1 MLDRPWLRR
10 YDAGVPHHI
19 DLPPV
24 GLPEFLERSAQAFPR
39 RTCLLFRGGRLSY
52 QAVNRRTSQL
62 AAGLLDLGI
71 RPGEPVGILIPNM
84 PSFVLAFYG
93 ILKAGGAVVALN
105 PLYTV
110 PELVRQLNQVG
121 VRKLLTTSSLAE
133 RAQLVRTETS
143 LETVWVSDEAAYLPA
158 QGGGGV
164 APRRQAGRGVRTDGV
179 VWMEDEIEA
188 HPPLSPRDWRAHP
201 EAPAILQ
208 FSGGTTGTSK
218 AAIGLH
224 RNLVANT
231 LQFRR
236 WLVNLEDGRETMLLA
251 IPLSHVYGMV
261 VGMSVAVAA
270 AARMV
275 LVTNARDLGEILGAI
290 KRYRPTIYPG
300 VPTMYNALNAH
311 PDVVSGKIS
320 LRSIKACISGS
331 APLLRETKQRFESL
345 TGGKLVEGYGLSEA
359 PTATHCNPLLGENR
373 AGSIGLPLPD
383 VDCRLISLQ
392 DGVSDAPSGEPGE
405 LAIRSPNVMA
415 GYHGQ
420 PEETALAL
428 RDGWLFTG
436 DIARMDADGYFYVID
451 RKKDLIKP
459 GGYQVWPREVE
470 EVLAQHPGVLEV
482 GVAGV
487 PDAHSGEAVKAWIVL
502 RENESLSLEEV
513 QAWCRERLAP
523 FKIPQAVAFPASL
536 PKSPAGKILR
546 RELDHWQA

>member
-1 MLDRPWLRR
+1 MPDRPWLRK

-19 DLPPV
+19 AIPPL
-24 GLPEFLERSAQAFPR
+24 GLPAFLGRSAQAYPS
-39 RTCLLFRGGRLSY
+39 RTCLIFGHSRLSY
-52 QAVNRRTSQL
+52 HAVDRRTSQL
-62 AAGLLDLGI
+62 AAGLLGLGLQ
-71 RPGEPVGILIPNM
+71 PSEPIAILIPNL

-105 PLYTV
+105 PLYTL

-121 VRKLLTTSSLAE
+121 VRKLLTTSSLAD
-133 RAQLVRTETS
+133 RAQLLRSETS
-143 LETVWVSDEAAYLPA
+143 VEMVCVSDEAAYLPVQDPGGA
-158 QGGGGV
+158 GRPRGGGREER
-164 APRRQAGRGVRTDGV
+164 ADGAV
-179 VWMEDEIEA
+179 CMEDLIAA
-188 HPPLSPRDWRAHP
+188 HPPLAARDWKAYP

-231 LQFRR
+231 LQFRS
-236 WLVNLEDGRETMLLA
+236 WLVSLEDGRETMLLA

-261 VGMSVAVAA
+261 VGMSVAIAM

-275 LVTNARDLGEILGAI
+275 LIPNPRDLGSILDAI
-290 KRYRPTIYPG
+290 RRHRPTAYPG
-300 VPTMYNALNAH
+300 VPTMYNGLNSH
-311 PDVVSGKIS
+311 PDVLSGKVR

-331 APLLRETKQRFESL
+331 APLLRETKERFESL

-373 AGSIGLPLPD
+373 TGSIGLPLPD
-383 VDCRLISLQ
+383 VECRLVSLQ
-392 DGVSDAPSGEPGE
+392 DGITDAAPGEAGE

-420 PEETALAL
+420 PEETAIAL

-436 DIARMDADGYFYVID
+436 DIVRMDADGYFYIVD

-470 EVLAQHPGVLEV
+470 EVLAQHPGVQEV

-487 PDAHSGEAVKAWIVL
+487 PDAHLGEAVKAWIVL
-502 RENESLSLEEV
+502 REGGSLTLEEV

-523 FKIPQAVAFPASL
+523 FKIPQAVAFLASL

-546 RELDHWQA
+546 RELVRGRE

>member
-1 MLDRPWLRR
+1 MLDRPWLRS

-19 DLPPV
+19 DIPAV

-62 AAGLLDLGI
+62 AAGLLDLGL

-84 PSFVLAFYG
+84 PSFVLSFYG
-93 ILKAGGAVVALN
+93 IHKAGGAVVALN

-133 RAQLVRTETS
+133 RAQLVREQTS
-143 LETVWVSDEAAYLPA
+143 VETVWVSDEEAYLPA
-158 QGGGGV
+158 RKRGSA
-164 APRRQAGRGVRTDGV
+164 APRQQAVRGARMDGAA
-179 VWMEDEIEA
+179 WMEEVIEA
-188 HPPLSPRDWRAHP
+188 HPALSPTDWKARP

-275 LVTNARDLGEILGAI
+275 LVTNARDLGEILSAI

-300 VPTMYNALNAH
+300 VPTMYNALNTH
-311 PDVVSGKIS
+311 PDVVSGKVS

-359 PTATHCNPLLGENR
+359 PTATHCNPLLGENC

-392 DGVSDAPSGEPGE
+392 DGVSDAPTGDPGE

-420 PEETALAL
+420 PEETAIAL

-470 EVLAQHPGVLEV
+470 EVLAQHPGVSEV

-502 RENESLSLEEV
+502 REGESLSLEEV

-523 FKIPQAVAFPASL
+523 FKIPQAVAFPSSL
-536 PKSPAGKILR
+536 PRSPAGKILR
-546 RELDHWQA
+546 RELDRWQA